1 MPRVCKAGLIASGQ
15 RLGNAC
21 LQMAKHATLP
31 AANRSVTLFRAVVR
45 KKPRPWWDFFVCD
58 HQVQC
63 DSNCSPFVQRPD
75 VPTSHPHCWS
85 MDKKDTHQG
94 RSRTNQEQ
102 ICIRFQAH
110 LKPLFQFG
118 QKIFKLMQ
126 CRRSQQIDS
135 VPNTQG
141 NVQQHD
147 IVVCQHRMTMPEFW
161 TGNKSSKLDTCV
173 ADPFWWNHAQLKP
186 RVTQN
191 FSLILRKRQNCVV
204 LVEEVVVIIEFQTKL
219 PESNE
224 ERQSKRWQELSK
236 CAIDSTLRCDIH
248 TVLF

>member
-1 MPRVCKAGLIASGQ
+1 
-15 RLGNAC
+15 
-21 LQMAKHATLP
+21 
-31 AANRSVTLFRAVVR
+31 
-45 KKPRPWWDFFVCD
+45 
-58 HQVQC
+58 
-63 DSNCSPFVQRPD
+63 
-75 VPTSHPHCWS
+75 
-85 MDKKDTHQG
+85 
-94 RSRTNQEQ
+94 
-102 ICIRFQAH
+102 
-110 LKPLFQFG
+110 
-118 QKIFKLMQ
+118 
-126 CRRSQQIDS
+126 
-135 VPNTQG
+135 
-141 NVQQHD
+141 VQQHD

-173 ADPFWWNHAQLKP
+173 ADPFWWNHAQPKP